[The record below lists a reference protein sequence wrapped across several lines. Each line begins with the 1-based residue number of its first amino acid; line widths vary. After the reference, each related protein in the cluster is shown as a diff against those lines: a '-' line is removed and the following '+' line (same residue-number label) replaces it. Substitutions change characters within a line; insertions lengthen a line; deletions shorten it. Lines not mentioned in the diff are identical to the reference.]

1 MRLTTFLFH
10 AEDGWLTAR
19 KVVYLVQI
27 MEVQMRE
34 ERIWR
39 EYAALPPELQKQV
52 ADFIT
57 FLRTRY
63 VPPRVSKPA
72 RRKLANEPFIGMWQN
87 REDMQD
93 SSAWVRRIRQSEWM
107 SHRA

>member
-1 MRLTTFLFH
+1 
-10 AEDGWLTAR
+10 
-19 KVVYLVQI
+19 
-27 MEVQMRE
+27 MRE

-39 EYAALPPELQKQV
+39 EYTALPPELQKQV

-63 VPPRVSKPA
+63 VPSRVSQA
-72 RRKLANEPFIGMWQN
+72 TRRTKLSKEPFIGMWRN
-87 REDMQD
+87 RKDMQD

-107 SHRA
+107 SRHA

>member
-1 MRLTTFLFH
+1 MK
-10 AEDGWLTAR
+10 E
-19 KVVYLVQI
+19 Q
-27 MEVQMRE
+27 
-34 ERIWR
+34 RIWR

-63 VPPRVSKPA
+63 APIHVSKA
-72 RRKLANEPFIGMWQN
+72 AKRTKLANEPFIGIWRN

-93 SSAWVRRIRQSEWM
+93 SSGWVRSIRQREWM
-107 SHRA
+107 NRHA